1 MKIMNLA
8 QRARKA
14 AGMNQ
19 TEFAE
24 YLGVKQP
31 HVSMWEAGRPMSRP
45 TQRLLEV
52 TLKWF
57 EYRNAALK
65 FRDDPTDIN
74 EGAALVAHKAF
85 IGAFGGLD
93 HE

>member
-1 MKIMNLA
+1 MNLA

-19 TEFAE
+19 EEFAE

-31 HVSMWEAGRPMSRP
+31 QVSLWESGKPMSRP
-45 TQRLLEV
+45 TRRLMGV

-65 FRDDPTDIN
+65 FRDDPSDIN

-85 IGAFGGLD
+85 MEAFGGLD
-93 HE
+93 RGE